1 LSGIHLFER
10 RLAIM
15 EATTLGRT
23 GLRVSVGGLGG
34 GGFSRLGIEELGE
47 EHAAGIVRAAYDGGV
62 TFFDTAMAYG
72 TERAVGLGLKGV
84 PRDKYVVSTKVS
96 YTKPDGAM
104 ISPEE
109 LLDLLDGSL
118 ARLGMDHI
126 DVYHIHA
133 VTAEDY
139 KRISETLIPAL
150 IKARE
155 RGKIRFPG
163 ITERFFEDTS
173 HKMLPTALRDDFFDV
188 VMVGYNI
195 LNPSAAR
202 TVLPSAREKNVAVLC
217 MFAVRNALRDMA
229 QLKTDVERIIAAGQ
243 GDAELMRR
251 DGTLEFLISSGAARS
266 LTEAAYRF
274 CRHTSGITVTLTGTK
289 SRAHLMEN
297 LAAVDMPALPIESLA
312 RLEALFGGSDCVSG
326 Q

>member
-1 LSGIHLFER
+1 
-10 RLAIM
+10 M
-15 EATTLGRT
+15 ETTTLGRT

-34 GGFSRLGIEELGE
+34 GGFSRLGLEELGE
-47 EHAAGIVRAAYDGGV
+47 EHAAGIARAAYDGGV

-72 TERAVGLGLKGV
+72 TERAVGRGLKGL
-84 PRDKYVVSTKVS
+84 PRDSFAVSTKVS
-96 YTKPDGAM
+96 YTKPDGTM

-109 LLDLLDGSL
+109 LLGLLDGSL
-118 ARLGMDHI
+118 TRLGMDYV

-139 KRISETLIPAL
+139 KRVSETLIPAL

-163 ITERFFEDTS
+163 ITERFFADTS

-188 VMVGYNI
+188 VMTGYNI

-202 TVLPSAREKNVAVLC
+202 DVLPLTREKNVAVLC
-217 MFAVRNALRDMA
+217 MFAVRNALRDRT
-229 QLKTDVERIIAAGQ
+229 QLKIDIERIIAAGQ
-243 GDAELMRR
+243 GDAELLRR
-251 DGTLEFLISSGAARS
+251 DGTLEFLMSSGAAGS

-274 CRHTSGITVTLTGTK
+274 CRHTPGITVTLTGTK
-289 SRAHLMEN
+289 NKAHLTEN
-297 LAAVDMPALPIESLA
+297 LAAIDMPALPDEALS
-312 RLEALFGGSDCVSG
+312 RLEALFGGVDCVSG